1 MGITVITPPATEP
14 VSLADAKAHLRV
26 DTPDDDQLIQGYIS
40 TARMRVESATF
51 LHLITQT
58 LQLTQDR
65 FPWAWPS
72 PAQMGL
78 WPYWSGQSVWPAI
91 ELEPPV
97 QSVTSVSYLDPSGNS
112 QTLASS
118 TYRLDSTNLPARLTP
133 TLNNVWT

>member
-1 MGITVITPPATEP
+1 
-14 VSLADAKAHLRV
+14 
-26 DTPDDDQLIQGYIS
+26 DDDLIKGYIA

-78 WPYWSGQSVWPAI
+78 WPYWSGQTAWPAI

-133 TLNNVWT
+133 TLNNVWPATAQLPDAVTVVFVAGFGAASAVPANL